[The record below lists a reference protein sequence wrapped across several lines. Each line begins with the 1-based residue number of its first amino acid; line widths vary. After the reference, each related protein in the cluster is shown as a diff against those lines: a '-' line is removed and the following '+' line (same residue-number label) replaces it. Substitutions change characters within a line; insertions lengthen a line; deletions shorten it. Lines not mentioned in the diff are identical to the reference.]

1 MPYFVGEV
9 GNDLC
14 QIVQLGQH
22 RGTLGLV
29 QYCCRILLERSVQS
43 VCILCLEENQKPRWC
58 AGQVFLDG
66 LSIGQEN
73 GYDEVFNFQTINSR
87 PFYFFRHNDKV
98 DAWFD
103 GQVISLDYDNVPH
116 YVCCADSWFNPK
128 AFQGA
133 VLFFGTK
140 NNTWFFVRIGAPGV
154 LP

>member
-58 AGQVFLDG
+58 AGQVFLDCIVDVIP
-66 LSIGQEN
+66 LSVAVKILDVATDVLYMTGNDHALEKADPLELAEIKRRWEPYINQLPDYAYLCKDLLN
-73 GYDEVFNFQTINSR
+73 G
-87 PFYFFRHNDKV
+87 KM
-98 DAWFD
+98 
-103 GQVISLDYDNVPH
+103 
-116 YVCCADSWFNPK
+116 
-128 AFQGA
+128 
-133 VLFFGTK
+133 
-140 NNTWFFVRIGAPGV
+140 
-154 LP
+154 